1 MGKTATET
9 GRRPETVTTILNII
23 LAVAFIAIFI
33 DALKNGGK

>member
-1 MGKTATET
+1 MGGGTFSTE
-9 GRRPETVTTILNII
+9 RRPENMITLLNII